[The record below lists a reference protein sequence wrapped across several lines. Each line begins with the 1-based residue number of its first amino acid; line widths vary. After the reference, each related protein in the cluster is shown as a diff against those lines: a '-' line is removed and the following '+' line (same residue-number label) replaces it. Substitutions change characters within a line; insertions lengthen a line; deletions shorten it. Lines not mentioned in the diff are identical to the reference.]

1 MKNVTIWTVYRIPK
15 GGTFLLRAT
24 ICIESRYKL
33 RQFIYQMKRTK
44 TLAQSLYNITLII
57 SVKNVTTWILHRIPT
72 ERTCFCSLSSETLQ
86 YLFLP
91 AVYKVLLIRVI
102 PIPDYGVLKE
112 VVWIYF
118 KADEY
123 TFVVIKQE
131 NEHHTD
137 NLDEDKK
144 CHQMGVLQKKKIFF
158 NYQFLITS
166 MLVLLIQFYE
176 FYYVSKFW

>member
-1 MKNVTIWTVYRIPK
+1 MYKNCSTITVQHKAYHFSEK
-15 GGTFLLRAT
+15 CYNLEQF
-24 ICIESRYKL
+24 IESLQKEHVFVRY
-33 RQFIYQMKRTK
+33 
-44 TLAQSLYNITLII
+44 
-57 SVKNVTTWILHRIPT
+57 
-72 ERTCFCSLSSETLQ
+72 Q

-102 PIPDYGVLKE
+102 PIPDYGVFKE

-137 NLDEDKK
+137 NLVEDKK
-144 CHQMGVLQKKKIFF
+144 CHQMGVLQKKKFFVISIQASFF
-158 NYQFLITS
+158 NYRYQFLITS

>member
-1 MKNVTIWTVYRIPK
+1 M
-15 GGTFLLRAT
+15 
-24 ICIESRYKL
+24 
-33 RQFIYQMKRTK
+33 
-44 TLAQSLYNITLII
+44 
-57 SVKNVTTWILHRIPT
+57 
-72 ERTCFCSLSSETLQ
+72 
-86 YLFLP
+86 P

-144 CHQMGVLQKKKIFF
+144 CHQMGVLQKKKIFLLFQSNFQASFF

>member
-1 MKNVTIWTVYRIPK
+1 MLQPEQ
-15 GGTFLLRAT
+15 F
-24 ICIESRYKL
+24 IESLQKE
-33 RQFIYQMKRTK
+33 
-44 TLAQSLYNITLII
+44 
-57 SVKNVTTWILHRIPT
+57 H
-72 ERTCFCSLSSETLQ
+72 FCSLSNETLQ

-144 CHQMGVLQKKKIFF
+144 CHQMGVLQKKKIFVISIQASFF
-158 NYQFLITS
+158 NYQLLITS

-176 FYYVSKFW
+176 FYYVSKF

>member
-1 MKNVTIWTVYRIPK
+1 MLQP
-15 GGTFLLRAT
+15 
-24 ICIESRYKL
+24 E
-33 RQFIYQMKRTK
+33 QFIEPLQKEHFF
-44 TLAQSLYNITLII
+44 
-57 SVKNVTTWILHRIPT
+57 W
-72 ERTCFCSLSSETLQ
+72 SLSNETLQ

-144 CHQMGVLQKKKIFF
+144 CHQMGVLQKKRKYFCYFNPSVIF
-158 NYQFLITS
+158 
-166 MLVLLIQFYE
+166 
-176 FYYVSKFW
+176 

>member
-1 MKNVTIWTVYRIPK
+1 MLQPEQ
-15 GGTFLLRAT
+15 F
-24 ICIESRYKL
+24 IESLQKEH
-33 RQFIYQMKRTK
+33 F
-44 TLAQSLYNITLII
+44 
-57 SVKNVTTWILHRIPT
+57 
-72 ERTCFCSLSSETLQ
+72 FCSLSNETLQ

-144 CHQMGVLQKKKIFF
+144 CHQMGVLQKKKIFLLF
-158 NYQFLITS
+158 QSKRHFLITS
-166 MLVLLIQFYE
+166 F
-176 FYYVSKFW
+176 

>member
-1 MKNVTIWTVYRIPK
+1 M
-15 GGTFLLRAT
+15 
-24 ICIESRYKL
+24 
-33 RQFIYQMKRTK
+33 
-44 TLAQSLYNITLII
+44 
-57 SVKNVTTWILHRIPT
+57 
-72 ERTCFCSLSSETLQ
+72 
-86 YLFLP
+86 P

-102 PIPDYGVLKE
+102 SIPDYGVLKE

-144 CHQMGVLQKKKIFF
+144 CHQMGVLQKKKFFVISIQASFF
-158 NYQFLITS
+158 NYRYQFLITS

>member
-1 MKNVTIWTVYRIPK
+1 MLQPGTV
-15 GGTFLLRAT
+15 
-24 ICIESRYKL
+24 
-33 RQFIYQMKRTK
+33 
-44 TLAQSLYNITLII
+44 
-57 SVKNVTTWILHRIPT
+57 HRIPT
-72 ERTCFCSLSSETLQ
+72 ERTCFCSLSNETLQ

-102 PIPDYGVLKE
+102 PIPDYGVFKE

-144 CHQMGVLQKKKIFF
+144 CHQMGVLQKKKFFVISIQASFF
-158 NYQFLITS
+158 NYRYQFLITS

>member
-1 MKNVTIWTVYRIPK
+1 MKPHGERSLNI
-15 GGTFLLRAT
+15 GLLRTGNTLCRIKVQITAIYLSNEMYKNSST
-24 ICIESRYKL
+24 ITVQHKAYHFSEKCHNL
-33 RQFIYQMKRTK
+33 N
-44 TLAQSLYNITLII
+44 SLQNPYRKNI
-57 SVKNVTTWILHRIPT
+57 
-72 ERTCFCSLSSETLQ
+72 FCSLSNETLQ

-118 KADEY
+118 KTDEY

-131 NEHHTD
+131 NEHHSD

-144 CHQMGVLQKKKIFF
+144 CHQMGVLQKKKIFLLF
-158 NYQFLITS
+158 QSKRHFLITR
-166 MLVLLIQFYE
+166 F
-176 FYYVSKFW
+176 

>member
-1 MKNVTIWTVYRIPK
+1 MENVTTWTVYRIP
-15 GGTFLLRAT
+15 
-24 ICIESRYKL
+24 
-33 RQFIYQMKRTK
+33 
-44 TLAQSLYNITLII
+44 
-57 SVKNVTTWILHRIPT
+57 T
-72 ERTCFCSLSSETLQ
+72 ERTFFCSLSNETLQ

-144 CHQMGVLQKKKIFF
+144 CHQMGVLQRKMFVISIQASFF

>member
-1 MKNVTIWTVYRIPK
+1 MK
-15 GGTFLLRAT
+15 
-24 ICIESRYKL
+24 C
-33 RQFIYQMKRTK
+33 TK
-44 TLAQSLYNITLII
+44 TLAQSLYNIRLII
-57 SVKNVTTWILHRIPT
+57 SVKNVTTWTFHRILT
-72 ERTCFCSLSSETLQ
+72 ERTFFCSLSNETLQ

-102 PIPDYGVLKE
+102 PIPDYGVFKE

-144 CHQMGVLQKKKIFF
+144 CHQMGVLQKKKFFVISIQASFF
-158 NYQFLITS
+158 NYRYQFLITS

>member
-1 MKNVTIWTVYRIPK
+1 M
-15 GGTFLLRAT
+15 
-24 ICIESRYKL
+24 
-33 RQFIYQMKRTK
+33 
-44 TLAQSLYNITLII
+44 
-57 SVKNVTTWILHRIPT
+57 
-72 ERTCFCSLSSETLQ
+72 
-86 YLFLP
+86 P
-91 AVYKVLLIRVI
+91 AVYKVLLIRVV
-102 PIPDYGVLKE
+102 PIPDYGVFKE

-144 CHQMGVLQKKKIFF
+144 CHQMGVLQKKKIFVISIQASFF
-158 NYQFLITS
+158 NYQFFNYTS

-176 FYYVSKFW
+176 FYYVSTFW